1 MLRAFSFSS
10 PVTAAD
16 PQSHPLGNCGIERGI
31 PGDPDVLIA
40 HVREVKYL
48 RIRLAAILQPA
59 ALTCDLVPEEL
70 CLTLIRHGHA
80 GIAITALVLHV
91 LENKGSNTLNRS
103 IRVVSGRGHTLSIS
117 QCHSVYTERD
127 YLRQYRSL
135 RVSLSGSVSRINCK
149 PLVSVCVG
157 YIIEPVNES

>member
-1 MLRAFSFSS
+1 MLRAFSCSP

-16 PQSHPLGNCGIERGI
+16 PQSHPLGNRGIERGI
-31 PGDPDVLIA
+31 PGDPDVLVA
-40 HVREVKYL
+40 HVREVKHR
-48 RIRLAAILQPA
+48 RIRLAAILQPVTLA
-59 ALTCDLVPEEL
+59 CDLVPEEL
-70 CLTLIRHGHA
+70 SLTLIRHRHA
-80 GIAITALVLHV
+80 GIAITTLVVHV
-91 LENKGSNTLNRS
+91 LNDKAGNTLNRS
-103 IRVVSGRGHTLSIS
+103 IGVVSGCDHALNIS

-135 RVSLSGSVSRINCK
+135 SVSLSGSVSRINCK